1 MLWRDAAFRK
11 FSHAPDDS
19 SARDRHP
26 EPAAA
31 GEGSLFDRRIAGYS
45 KPAERSFIAALLRMT
60 AQRLGSSRGITQH
73 CVPPSLTAPDPHVSL
88 RDGMTSTDPS
98 SARKRI
104 AVIPGDGIGK
114 EVIPEAVK
122 VLQAAAQAGSREVK
136 LTEFDW
142 GADRY
147 LRDGVTLPADAVEM
161 FHRDFDAILLG
172 AMGDPRVPSNVHAA
186 DILLGVRFKL
196 DLYVNA
202 RPCVLFDK
210 KFTPLKDRT
219 EKDVQ
224 IMVFR
229 ENTEGLYVGMGGNFK
244 KGTADEVAIQEDLN
258 TRKGV
263 ERIIRYAFEYAKA
276 RGLTKV
282 CMSDKSNALTF
293 GHDLWQRVFKIVRAE
308 YPGIEASHQY
318 IDNLLM
324 QMVRDPAQFQVI
336 VTSNLFGDIA
346 SDLGAQLAGGL
357 GLAPSGNIYP
367 GQVSLFEPV
376 HGSAPNIAGKGI
388 ANPMGAILTVGMMF
402 EFLGWEAKAQ
412 AIDKAVRAALR
423 EGKVPAELGGSL
435 GTKAAGD
442 WVAEAVAK
450 G

>member
-1 MLWRDAAFRK
+1 MKMKTKTPTIDVPGKTKTGAGQGPGRSAA
-11 FSHAPDDS
+11 S
-19 SARDRHP
+19 
-26 EPAAA
+26 EAAA
-31 GEGSLFDRRIAGYS
+31 EPEIVGSLAEVRPKLSSNGHGKAKRIAG
-45 KPAERSFIAALLRMT
+45 I
-60 AQRLGSSRGITQH
+60 RGE
-73 CVPPSLTAPDPHVSL
+73 
-88 RDGMTSTDPS
+88 
-98 SARKRI
+98 
-104 AVIPGDGIGK
+104 GIGK
-114 EVIPEAVK
+114 EVTPGGGRGVK
-122 VLQAAAQAGSREVK
+122 AAAAGSREVK

-147 LRDGVTLPADAVEM
+147 LKDGTTLPADAVEM

-172 AMGDPRVPSNVHAA
+172 AMGDPRVPTNVHAA
-186 DILLGVRFKL
+186 DILLGLRFKL

-202 RPCVLFDK
+202 RPCVMFDK

-224 IMVFR
+224 FMVFR

-244 KGTADEVAIQEDLN
+244 KGTAEEVAIQEDLN

-263 ERIIRYAFEYAKA
+263 ERIIRYAFEYAEA
-276 RGLTKV
+276 RGLKRV

-293 GHDLWQRVFKIVRAE
+293 AHDLWQRVFKLVRAE

-324 QMVRDPAQFQVI
+324 QMVRDPSQFQVI

-357 GLAPSGNIYP
+357 GLAPSGNIHP

-376 HGSAPNIAGKGI
+376 HGSAPNIAGRNI
-388 ANPMGAILTVGMMF
+388 ANPMGAILTVGMMLDY
-402 EFLGWEAKAQ
+402 LGWADEGRAVEG
-412 AIDKAVRAALR
+412 AVRAALR
-423 EGKVPAELGGSL
+423 EGKTPAELGGSL
-435 GTKAAGD
+435 GTREVGD
-442 WVAEAVAK
+442 WIASQSTRAGIAHV
-450 G
+450 